1 MTTLALY
8 SNKGGVGKTTTAVNL
23 SYLAAQAG
31 VRTLICDLDP
41 QSSTT
46 YYFRVKPKL
55 KFGAKRFIKGGEQI
69 SKSIKG
75 TDYENLDLLPADFTL
90 RNLDAVFGKLK
101 RPKERLSKFL
111 KPLKS
116 EYDLVIF
123 DCPVTISILAE
134 NIFNAVDF
142 ILVPLIPTTL
152 SVRTYKQLLS
162 FCRKNK
168 YDTDKIYAFFSMVD
182 RRKKMHKELMAMMS
196 KEFNGVLRSLIP
208 YLSQIERMGIE
219 REPVVAS
226 EPGSVASKAYQNLW
240 AKFQEAILSNN
251 RIGIRLYSTGNNIR
265 SLIPPNY
272 GHGAPTGIENE
283 KS

>member
-23 SYLAAQAG
+23 SYLAAQQGAK
-31 VRTLICDLDP
+31 TLICDLDP
-41 QSSTT
+41 QSSAT

-55 KFGAKRFIKGGEQI
+55 KFGAKRFIKGGDQI
-69 SKSIKG
+69 IKSIKG

-101 RPKERLSKFL
+101 RSKERLSKFL

-134 NIFNAVDF
+134 NIFNAIDF

-168 YDTDKIYAFFSMVD
+168 YDAGKIYAFFSMVD
-182 RRKKMHKELMAMMS
+182 GRKKMHKELMAMMLQ
-196 KEFNGVLRSLIP
+196 EFNGVLRSLIP

-219 REPVVAS
+219 REPVAAFA
-226 EPGSVASKAYQNLW
+226 PGSVASKAYQNLW
-240 AKFQEAILSNN
+240 TKIQETMISQ
-251 RIGIRLYSTGNNIR
+251 
-265 SLIPPNY
+265 
-272 GHGAPTGIENE
+272 
-283 KS
+283 